1 MTQKTNQFN
10 QSVEAGQI
18 GLNAIEGR
26 TIEVY
31 IDDSYSGTGIKAGS
45 VVKLQPTSTGPE
57 IVVNQKTDAAEVGLG
72 IVAFSVKKTNY
83 KAGDYCEVYV
93 DGKVVFAKV
102 GEAVNA
108 GVELT
113 WDNSNGYFV
122 AKTTGNVDAIS
133 LDKVAAGDIG
143 RVIVKSIM

>member
-1 MTQKTNQFN
+1 MAQKTNQFN
-10 QSVEAGQI
+10 QSVEAGMAA
-18 GLNAIEGR
+18 LNAIEGR
-26 TIEVY
+26 TIEAY
-31 IDDSYSGTGIKAGS
+31 IDESYSGTGIKSGS
-45 VVKLQPTSTGPE
+45 VVKLQANSTGPS

-72 IVAFSVKKTNY
+72 IVVFNVKQTSY
-83 KAGDYCEVYV
+83 KAGDYCEVYIN
-93 DGKVVFAKV
+93 GKVVFAKV
-102 GEAVNA
+102 GAAVNA

-133 LDKVAAGDIG
+133 LDKVAAGEMG

>member
-1 MTQKTNQFN
+1 MAQKTNQFN

-45 VVKLQPTSTGPE
+45 VVKLQSNSTGPE
-57 IVVNQKTDAAEVGLG
+57 IVVTQKTDAAEVGLG
-72 IVAFSVKKTNY
+72 IVAFNVKKTNY
-83 KAGDYCEVYV
+83 KAGDYCEVYIN
-93 DGKVVFAKV
+93 GKVVFAKV
-102 GEAVNA
+102 GAAVNA

>member
-1 MTQKTNQFN
+1 MTQQMNQFK
-10 QSVEAGQI
+10 QSVEAGEI
-18 GLNAIEGR
+18 ALNAIEGR
-26 TIEVY
+26 TIEAY
-31 IDDSYSGTGIKAGS
+31 IDETYSGTGIKAGS
-45 VVKLQPTSTGPE
+45 VVKLLSTSTGPE
-57 IVVNQKTDAAEVGLG
+57 IVVTQKTDAADVGLG
-72 IVAFSVKKTNY
+72 IVAFNVKQTSY
-83 KAGDYCEVYV
+83 KAGDYCEVYI

-133 LDKVAAGDIG
+133 LDKVAAGNIG

>member
-1 MTQKTNQFN
+1 MAQKTNQFN
-10 QSVEAGQI
+10 QSVEVGQI

-45 VVKLQPTSTGPE
+45 VVKLQGTSTGPE
-57 IVVNQKTDAAEVGLG
+57 IVVTQKTDAAEVGLG
-72 IVAFSVKKTNY
+72 IVAFSAKKNTY